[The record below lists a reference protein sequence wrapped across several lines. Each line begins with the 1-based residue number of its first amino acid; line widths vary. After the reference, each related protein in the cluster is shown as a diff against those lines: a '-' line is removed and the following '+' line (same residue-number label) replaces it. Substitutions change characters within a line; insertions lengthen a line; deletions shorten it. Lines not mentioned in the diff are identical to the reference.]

1 MFHEV
6 LKWFIKIHKQVLIFI
21 MNHKDRKGQEHL
33 PSYAEQVSV
42 VLRTLRALFNMS
54 QSDLA
59 KASQVSRPT
68 INRVETLRDVDKVR
82 TSTLE
87 ALLAVFR
94 RLGVQVQLD
103 EGGLVL
109 SLPMESL
116 MTAIKSGRSQADK
129 EDIVAL
135 MVELNRNIRLG
146 DPPALTQEEIRKLK
160 YSSKGSRSKESEE

>member
-1 MFHEV
+1 
-6 LKWFIKIHKQVLIFI
+6 
-21 MNHKDRKGQEHL
+21 
-33 PSYAEQVSV
+33 
-42 VLRTLRALFNMS
+42 MS